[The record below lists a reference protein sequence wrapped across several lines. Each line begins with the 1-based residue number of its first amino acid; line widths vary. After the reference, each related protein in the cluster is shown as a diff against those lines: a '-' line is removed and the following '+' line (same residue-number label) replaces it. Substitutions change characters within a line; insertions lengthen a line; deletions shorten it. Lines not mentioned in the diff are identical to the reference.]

1 MSVSETSL
9 LLLSIHAKSLEPTL
23 CGVKPQNV
31 LHKGKPQPCKIL
43 HKGGYCLYLKNTLD
57 YSQKVDVQKKFYG
70 IAPEGRVVK
79 TESEWT
85 TIVSRLKRVASLIN
99 FLSSE
104 NKFFM
109 GQYFTSAAFAGKH

>member
-1 MSVSETSL
+1 MAVVSL
-9 LLLSIHAKSLEPTL
+9 TL
-23 CGVKPQNV
+23 T
-31 LHKGKPQPCKIL
+31 
-43 HKGGYCLYLKNTLD
+43 NTLA
-57 YSQKVDVQKKFYG
+57 YSQKVFVQKKVYD

-104 NKFFM
+104 NKFL
-109 GQYFTSAAFAGKH
+109 